1 MHMSIIWVISVV
13 LALLPL
19 LMAGYFLEVTLERKK
34 VAVKQDL
41 GKLRT
46 NTFTQGSLR
55 SGKIASDQD
64 IDDLVEKFYRKST
77 LSVPAFLL
85 TIFYASAFILGDTY
99 LNQKFNSGN
108 PWFFSKALIDIAA
121 PVLYTF
127 VGVYLFNLGN
137 FIRRIYLGDL
147 NEQVFWGAINRFW
160 LSIGLSLV
168 VQKAGFPLAAQPGIF
183 FSIGF
188 LANIV
193 LDWVLDG
200 TLKALNFTQPSSQD
214 LPLRMV
220 KGIDIWKA
228 YRLEEEGIEN
238 VQNLATADITELTVR
253 THYNYRT
260 LIDWIDQ
267 ALLLVRLNADQ
278 AKILTSQATAISAI
292 ELAAASPRASGNNA
306 VANALATA
314 LKIDPV
320 LMGATMD
327 RLYEDEFVQTLWNLW
342 QSGEEGGTVPPPT
355 PPGGGGG
362 AGAPAGP
369 PPMAAAAAAGAAGGQ
384 NAPPPTTT
392 PAAGTRAAINTPTGT
407 GNTESRPDSATSGEK
422 QER

>member
-1 MHMSIIWVISVV
+1 MHMSIIWVISVI

-19 LMAGYFLEVTLERKK
+19 LMAVYFLEVTLERKK

-41 GKLRT
+41 GKLRAGPLA
-46 NTFTQGSLR
+46 QGTLG
-55 SGKIASDQD
+55 SGKIASDKD

-77 LSVPAFLL
+77 LSMPALLL
-85 TIFYASAFILGDTY
+85 TTFYASAFILGDTY
-99 LNQKFNSGN
+99 LNQKFNSGI

-137 FIRRIYLGDL
+137 FIRRLYLGDL

-168 VQKAGFPLAAQPGIF
+168 LQKANFPAAAQPGIF

-220 KGIDIWKA
+220 KGINIWKA

-278 AKILTSQATAISAI
+278 AKLLTAQATAISAI

-327 RLYEDEFVQTLWNLW
+327 RLFEDEYVQTLWNLW
-342 QSGEEGGTVPPPT
+342 QSGEEGGTVPPPP
-355 PPGGGGG
+355 PPGGGGDGG
-362 AGAPAGP
+362 AGNAAVVSAK
-369 PPMAAAAAAGAAGGQ
+369 AAAAAAGAGGSALLDARTQ
-384 NAPPPTTT
+384 GSSSTA
-392 PAAGTRAAINTPTGT
+392 PAATQGPGASGGTDLPAKK
-407 GNTESRPDSATSGEK
+407 E
-422 QER
+422 

>member
-34 VAVKQDL
+34 IAVKQDL
-41 GKLRT
+41 GKLRA
-46 NTFTQGSLR
+46 GSLAQGTLG
-55 SGKIASDQD
+55 SNKIASDKD

-77 LSVPAFLL
+77 LSLPALLL

-99 LNQKFNSGN
+99 LNQKFNSGI
-108 PWFFSKALIDIAA
+108 PWFFSKALIDIAG

-137 FIRRIYLGDL
+137 FIRRLYLGDL

-160 LSIGLSLV
+160 LSIGLALV
-168 VQKAGFPLAAQPGIF
+168 LQKANFPLAAQPGIY

-200 TLKALNFTQPSSQD
+200 TLKALNFTQPNSQD

-220 KGIDIWKA
+220 KGINIWKA

-292 ELAAASPRASGNNA
+292 ELASASPRASGNNA

-342 QSGEEGGTVPPPT
+342 QSGEEGGVVPPSSQPT
-355 PPGGGGG
+355 PPSGGG
-362 AGAPAGP
+362 AVK
-369 PPMAAAAAAGAAGGQ
+369 AAAAGAGAGAGGIF
-384 NAPPPTTT
+384 
-392 PAAGTRAAINTPTGT
+392 PAGKI
-407 GNTESRPDSATSGEK
+407 TESTRSDGMDRGITGDTESTIKDTKEN
-422 QER
+422 

>member
-46 NTFTQGSLR
+46 STSTQGSLR

-85 TIFYASAFILGDTY
+85 TIFYASAFILGDAY

-121 PVLYTF
+121 PVIYTF

-137 FIRRIYLGDL
+137 FIRRLYLGDL

-168 VQKAGFPLAAQPGIF
+168 LQKADFPLAAQPGIF

-220 KGIDIWKA
+220 KGINIWKA

-292 ELAAASPRASGNNA
+292 ELAAASPRATGNNA

-355 PPGGGGG
+355 PPGGGGR
-362 AGAPAGP
+362 APAGP

-384 NAPPPTTT
+384 NAPPPTTA
-392 PAAGTRAAINTPTGT
+392 PAAGVIATTNTSTGT
-407 GNTESRPDSATSGEK
+407 GNTESRPDSATSTEK
-422 QER
+422 QEE

>member
-19 LMAGYFLEVTLERKK
+19 LMAGYFLQVTLERKK

-41 GKLRT
+41 GKLRA
-46 NTFTQGSLR
+46 NAFAQGTLGS
-55 SGKIASDQD
+55 SKIASDKD
-64 IDDLVEKFYRKST
+64 IDDLVDNFYRKST
-77 LSVPAFLL
+77 LSLPALLL
-85 TIFYASAFILGDTY
+85 TTFYASAFILGDTY
-99 LNQKFNSGN
+99 LNQKFNSGV

-137 FIRRIYLGDL
+137 FIRRLYLGDL

-168 VQKAGFPLAAQPGIF
+168 LQKANFPLASQPGIF

-200 TLKALNFTQPSSQD
+200 TLKALNFNQPSSQD

-220 KGIDIWKA
+220 KGINIWKA

-238 VQNLATADITELTVR
+238 VQNLATADVTELTVR
-253 THYNYRT
+253 THYNFRT

-292 ELAAASPRASGNNA
+292 ELAAASPRAAGNDA

-327 RLYEDEFVQTLWNLW
+327 RLYEDEYVQTLWNLW
-342 QSGEEGGTVPPPT
+342 QSGEEGGTVPPPQ

-362 AGAPAGP
+362 NAAIAGP
-369 PPMAAAAAAGAAGGQ
+369 PPIAAAAAAGAGAAGGPGARTQ
-384 NAPPPTTT
+384 GGSSTAPAAPQGPGAPGGANAPDKK
-392 PAAGTRAAINTPTGT
+392 
-407 GNTESRPDSATSGEK
+407 E
-422 QER
+422 